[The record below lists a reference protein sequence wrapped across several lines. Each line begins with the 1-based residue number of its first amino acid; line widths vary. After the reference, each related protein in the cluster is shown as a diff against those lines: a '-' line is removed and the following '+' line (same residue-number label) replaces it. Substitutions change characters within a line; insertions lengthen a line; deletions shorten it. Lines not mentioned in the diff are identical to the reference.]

1 MGETALSASGKVL
14 PVFAGVGSSGTAVTV
29 KGRPPIAGEAAVYPI
44 PGAVVTTVA
53 VERRPVV
60 MGETAFT
67 ATGKVLPVFPGVGSS
82 GTAVTVKGRPPIAG
96 EAAVYPIPGAVVT
109 TVAVERRPVVMGETA
124 FTATGK
130 VLPVF
135 AGVGPSGA
143 AVVAEGRFVITGGTA
158 ICPVLRTVVA
168 AVTMERWPVVMGETA
183 FTASG
188 EISPAFTLV

>member
-1 MGETALSASGKVL
+1 MGEPVFSATGEVLPVFAGVGSSGTAVTVKRRSLIAGEAAVCPVPGAVIAALAMKGRPVVMGETALSASGKVL

-44 PGAVVTTVA
+44 PGAVVTAVA
-53 VERRPVV
+53 VERWPVV

-67 ATGKVLPVFPGVGSS
+67 ATGKVLPVFP
-82 GTAVTVKGRPPIAG
+82 
-96 EAAVYPIPGAVVT
+96 
-109 TVAVERRPVVMGETA
+109 
-124 FTATGK
+124 
-130 VLPVF
+130 
-135 AGVGPSGA
+135 GVGPSGA